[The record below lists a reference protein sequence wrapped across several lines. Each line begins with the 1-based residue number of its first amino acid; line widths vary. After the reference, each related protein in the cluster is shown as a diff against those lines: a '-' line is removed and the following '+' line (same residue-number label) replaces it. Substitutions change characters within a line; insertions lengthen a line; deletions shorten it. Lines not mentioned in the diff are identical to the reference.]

1 MKITKIEVKPV
12 RIPMRTFTDA
22 YASYSSGEFG
32 LITIE
37 TDEAITGFGESPSTV
52 IVGFYGETLETVMT
66 SIKKSLAPALIGED
80 PTNIGKLVSK
90 MNLAQGYSFIAKTG
104 LNLALYD
111 LLGKA
116 LRIPASTLLGG
127 RKRDRVRA
135 ASEIGIASAEEMVK
149 EARRLVDLG
158 FGVIK
163 LKAGKDMKEEM
174 RGLKGIR
181 GALGSEVELRVDP
194 NAGWSRKET
203 LEAAASMARYD
214 VSYLEQPLPR
224 WDLEGLATIRKRTGM
239 QVMVDESVW
248 DAHDVVRVAKAEA
261 ADIIN
266 IKITKTG
273 GLTTALEVYNTARAF
288 GIPCVIGTELES
300 CTALGA
306 KLQIASAMEDLPYAC
321 EYTEL
326 AFQRVVL
333 KEQVRLHHGYLEV
346 PKGDGL
352 GVSPDLGSIQRY
364 AKSRV

>member
-1 MKITKIEVKPV
+1 
-12 RIPMRTFTDA
+12 MRTFTDA
-22 YASYSSGEFG
+22 YANYSSGEFA
-32 LITIE
+32 LVTIG
-37 TDEAITGFGESPSTV
+37 TDAGMTGYGESPCTV

-66 SIKKSLAPALIGED
+66 AIKKSLASVLIGED
-80 PTNIGKLVSK
+80 PMNIGKLVSK

-111 LLGKA
+111 LVGKA
-116 LRIPASTLLGG
+116 LRVPASTLLGG
-127 RKRDRVRA
+127 RRRDRIRA
-135 ASEIGIASAEEMVK
+135 ASEIGITSAERMVA

-158 FGVIK
+158 FRVIK
-163 LKAGKDMKEEM
+163 LKAGKDMEEEM

-181 GALGSEVELRVDP
+181 DALGSEVELRVDP
-194 NAGWSRKET
+194 NAGWSRRNTLDAAET
-203 LEAAASMARYD
+203 MTRCE

-224 WDLEGLATIRKRTGM
+224 WDLEGLAMIRRKTGI
-239 QVMVDESVW
+239 QTMVDESVW
-248 DAHDVVRVAKAEA
+248 DPHDVVSVANAGA

-273 GLTTALEVYNTARAF
+273 GLTTAMEVYNTAKAF

-321 EYTEL
+321 EFTEL
-326 AFQRVVL
+326 AFQQIALDEKL
-333 KEQVRLHHGYLEV
+333 KLVRGCLEV

-352 GVSPDLGSIQRY
+352 GVSPKLDFIRRHI
-364 AKSRV
+364 KS